1 MLVKDIIRLDQT
13 RSPRRRQPDGVPSG
27 RASAGGIIRRS
38 AGFRRR
44 LVGSRR
50 RLSGSMDPRVC
61 MVIVAL
67 GCVVTLFV
75 PWLRLDG
82 HTGSLSG
89 VGLMS
94 YALQGNDRTV
104 MWRISPVATAA
115 LVSVPFGIAAGAIG
129 TAWNALRGRRRAD
142 VPLVTFAAV
151 LALLRFT
158 PPILDERMHTLADFA
173 VPGPGLGMLL
183 AATVAVMVMGSRAA
197 LRRQR
202 GPAARP

>member
-13 RSPRRRQPDGVPSG
+13 RSPRRRQPGGVPTGRPSG
-27 RASAGGIIRRS
+27 GGIIRRS

-44 LVGSRR
+44 LAR
-50 RLSGSMDPRVC
+50 SMDGRVW
-61 MVIVAL
+61 MVIAAL
-67 GCVVTLFV
+67 GCVGALFV
-75 PWLRLDG
+75 PWLTLDG
-82 HTGSLSG
+82 HAGSLSG

-129 TAWNALRGRRRAD
+129 TVWNALRGRRRAD
-142 VPLVTFAAV
+142 VPLVTFAAA
-151 LALLRFT
+151 LALLRIT
-158 PPILDERMHTLADFA
+158 PPVLDGHMHVLADFA
-173 VPGPGLGMLL
+173 VPGPGLGLLL
-183 AATVAVMVMGSRAA
+183 AGTVVVMTMGSRAA
-197 LRRQR
+197 LRQR

>member
-1 MLVKDIIRLDQT
+1 MLVKDIIQIELAK
-13 RSPRRRQPDGVPSG
+13 SPRRRQPGGVPTGRTSG
-27 RASAGGIIRRS
+27 GGIIRRL
-38 AGFRRR
+38 AGF
-44 LVGSRR
+44 RR

-61 MVIVAL
+61 MVNAAL
-67 GCVVTLFV
+67 GCVAALFV

-82 HTGSLSG
+82 HTSSLSG

-104 MWRISPVATAA
+104 MWQISPVATAL

-129 TAWNALRGRRRAD
+129 TAWSVLRGRCRVD
-142 VPLVTFAAV
+142 VPFVTFSAV

-158 PPILDERMHTLADFA
+158 PPILDGGMHTLADFA

-197 LRRQR
+197 RRQP
-202 GPAARP
+202 GPAVRP